1 MELSP
6 SALGFLSVSI
16 SSLFLFFALFLSHC
30 KQLVPGHYYTNRQT
44 DRQTDGRT
52 VATDGRVGAA
62 VVDGRTDGQTDRR
75 GRQTERGRA
84 QQDETSP
91 LRPGPIARRPTDRP
105 TLTSLYLLPSFI
117 PDHSFRPFLAA
128 ASPAR
133 LGRPDPSPPPRAPRP
148 PRLRP

>member
-62 VVDGRTDGQTDRR
+62 VVDGRTDRRTDADVRLNVAELSRTRRRLCGRGQSHAD
-75 GRQTERGRA
+75 
-84 QQDETSP
+84 
-91 LRPGPIARRPTDRP
+91 RPTDRP
-105 TLTSLYLLPSFI
+105 SLLSTCFLRSFLTI
-117 PDHSFRPFLAA
+117 
-128 ASPAR
+128 ASG
-133 LGRPDPSPPPRAPRP
+133 LF
-148 PRLRP
+148 

>member
-52 VATDGRVGAA
+52 RTVATDGRVGAA
-62 VVDGRTDGQTDRR
+62 VVDGQTDRR

-105 TLTSLYLLPSFI
+105 TDPHFSLPASFV
-117 PDHSFRPFLAA
+117 HS
-128 ASPAR
+128 
-133 LGRPDPSPPPRAPRP
+133 
-148 PRLRP
+148 